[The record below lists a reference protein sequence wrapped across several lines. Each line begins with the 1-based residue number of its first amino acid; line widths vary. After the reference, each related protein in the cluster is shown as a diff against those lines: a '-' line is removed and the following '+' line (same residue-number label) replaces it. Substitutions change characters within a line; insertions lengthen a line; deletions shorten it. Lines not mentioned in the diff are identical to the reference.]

1 MSKRRITEDF
11 ADFVKNTLVLFGKV
25 QNNAIVDSEVDIGLV
40 IFEKVVDLDQFSQD
54 DLAQCALNDV
64 RESVVIIAFDL
75 LAEWGDDVIAKE
87 VLAKDGFLIIQLV
100 QLLVVFAFA
109 SVQPLKCLSLDLVAS
124 DLALKDSQA
133 GILVN
138 IGAWLWLSGE
148 SQNGAQFSSVVVQL
162 HNTVQPWLYN
172 TPILLLEVQDGES
185 VGIGRQTPCAG
196 SKDVVIATRSRLRQT
211 LCEVAVLNGAGL
223 EAAGVEVQTVALD
236 LIKDAGQIKQIII
249 VLRALIVSKDV
260 FADSIL
266 ESKMFLVDVLRD
278 NIKEVV
284 IIQVN
289 PCTQKSTNMSL
300 QVYI

>member
-1 MSKRRITEDF
+1 MSKRSVAEDS
-11 ADFVKNTLVLFGKV
+11 ADFIKNTLVLFGKV

-54 DLAQCALNDV
+54 DLTQCALNDV
-64 RESVVIIAFDL
+64 RKGVVIIAFDL

-124 DLALKDSQA
+124 DLALEDPQA

-138 IGAWLWLSGE
+138 VGAWLWLSGE

-172 TPILLLEVQDGES
+172 APVLLLEVQDGES

-196 SKDVVIATRSRLRQT
+196 SKEVVIATRSRLRQT
-211 LCEVAVLNGAGL
+211 LCEVAVLDRSRF
-223 EAAGVEVQTVALD
+223 EASGVEVQTVALD
-236 LIKDAGQIKQIII
+236 LIENTSQIEQVII
-249 VLRALIVSKDV
+249 VFRSWIVGKYI

-266 ESKMFLVDVLRD
+266 ESNMLLINVLRD
-278 NIKEVV
+278 DIKEVV
-284 IIQVN
+284 IIKID
-289 PCTQKSTNMSL
+289 PCT
-300 QVYI
+300 

>member
-1 MSKRRITEDF
+1 MSKRSVAEDS
-11 ADFVKNTLVLFGKV
+11 ADFIKNTLVLFGKV
-25 QNNAIVDSEVDIGLV
+25 QNNAIVDSEVNIGLV

-109 SVQPLKCLSLDLVAS
+109 SVQPFKCLGLDLVAS
-124 DLALKDSQA
+124 DLALEDPQA

-138 IGAWLWLSGE
+138 VGTWLWFSSE
-148 SQNGAQFSSVVVQL
+148 SQNGAQFSGVVVQL

-172 TPILLLEVQDGES
+172 APVLLLEVQDGES

-196 SKDVVIATRSRLRQT
+196 AEDVVIATRSRLRQT
-211 LCEVAVLNGAGL
+211 LYEVAVLNGAGL

-236 LIKDAGQIKQIII
+236 LIENTSQVEQVII
-249 VLRALIVSKDV
+249 VFRSWIVGKYI

-266 ESKMFLVDVLRD
+266 ESNMLLINVLRD
-278 NIKEVV
+278 DIKEVV
-284 IIQVN
+284 IIKID
-289 PCTQKSTNMSL
+289 PCT
-300 QVYI
+300 

>member
-1 MSKRRITEDF
+1 MSKRSVAEDS
-11 ADFVKNTLVLFGKV
+11 ADFIKNTLVLFGKV

-40 IFEKVVDLDQFSQD
+40 IFEEVVDLDQFSQD

-64 RESVVIIAFDL
+64 REGVVIIAFDL

-124 DLALKDSQA
+124 DLALEDSQA

-138 IGAWLWLSGE
+138 VGAWLWFSSE
-148 SQNGAQFSSVVVQL
+148 SQNGAQFSGVVVQL

-172 TPILLLEVQDGES
+172 APVLLLEVQDGES

-211 LCEVAVLNGAGL
+211 LCEVAILDRAGL

-236 LIKDAGQIKQIII
+236 LIENTSQVEQVI
-249 VLRALIVSKDV
+249 VILRPGIVGKDV
-260 FADSIL
+260 FTDSIL
-266 ESKMFLVDVLRD
+266 ESKVLSVDVLRD
-278 NIKEVV
+278 DVKEIV

-300 QVYI
+300 QVHI